1 MLAAPALLLLLLL
14 LSIHPL
20 SKHLPSIWNM
30 ECIILEVT
38 AEKPKTNISAVL
50 RFTPREQKQMIN
62 KGLVYEKKD
71 AAKNTKA

>member
-1 MLAAPALLLLLLL
+1 
-14 LSIHPL
+14 
-20 SKHLPSIWNM
+20 M